1 LGLIESI
8 HEFGA
13 FLMTQ
18 AISQEQHLYTPEEY
32 LDLEV
37 DAEFRSEYDNGAIT
51 PMTGGTTNH
60 NQIIGNLYLALSM
73 ALRRQD
79 YRIFFT
85 DVKVWIPKS
94 IKFRYPDIMVISGEP
109 EYYMNRK
116 TTVTNPQIIIEVLSE
131 STEEFDREDKFR
143 LYQSIPSFQEYLLID
158 QSQIAINHF
167 YKTQPKHWQI
177 DQFDDQD
184 TEIKLKSI
192 DVTLSI
198 SDIYDKVTF

>member
-1 LGLIESI
+1 
-8 HEFGA
+8 
-13 FLMTQ
+13 MTQ
-18 AISQEQHLYTPEEY
+18 ATTSYSGATAKEQRLYTPEEY
-32 LDLEV
+32 LDLETN
-37 DAEFRSEYDNGAIT
+37 AEFRSEYDNGVIT
-51 PMTGGTTNH
+51 PTTGGTANH
-60 NQIIGNLYLALSM
+60 NRICRNLCTALTIG
-73 ALRRQD
+73 LRGQRFEVFISD
-79 YRIFFT
+79 L
-85 DVKVWIPKS
+85 KVWVPTS
-94 IKFRYPDIMVISGEP
+94 QKFRYPDIMVTAGEP
-109 EYYMNRK
+109 EYYQNRK

-158 QSQIAINHF
+158 QSQIAIDHF

-198 SDIYDKVTF
+198 AEIYDKVTL

>member
-1 LGLIESI
+1 MN
-8 HEFGA
+8 FGA

-18 AISQEQHLYTPEEY
+18 ATTSCSGATAQRLYTPEEY

-37 DAEFRSEYDNGAIT
+37 NAEFRSEYDNGAIT
-51 PMTGGTTNH
+51 PMTGGTANH
-60 NQIIGNLYLALSM
+60 NRICRNLCTALTIG
-73 ALRRQD
+73 LRGQRFEVFIAD
-79 YRIFFT
+79 L
-85 DVKVWIPKS
+85 KVWVPTS
-94 IKFRYPDIMVISGEP
+94 QKFRYPDVMVIAGEP
-109 EYYMNRK
+109 EYYQNRT
-116 TTVTNPQIIIEVLSE
+116 TTVTNPQIIVEVLSE

-158 QSQIAINHF
+158 QSQIAIDHF

-184 TEIKLKSI
+184 TEIELKSI

-198 SDIYDKVTF
+198 ADIYDKVTF

>member
-1 LGLIESI
+1 
-8 HEFGA
+8 
-13 FLMTQ
+13 MTQ
-18 AISQEQHLYTPEEY
+18 AISQEQRLYTPEEY

-51 PMTGGTTNH
+51 PMTGGTANH
-60 NQIIGNLYLALSM
+60 NRICRNLCTALTIG
-73 ALRRQD
+73 LRGQSFEVFIAD
-79 YRIFFT
+79 L
-85 DVKVWIPKS
+85 KVWVPIS
-94 IKFRYPDIMVISGEP
+94 QKFRYPDVMVTAGEP
-109 EYYMNRK
+109 EYYQNRK

-158 QSQIAINHF
+158 QSQIAIDHF

-198 SDIYDKVTF
+198 AEIYDKVTL